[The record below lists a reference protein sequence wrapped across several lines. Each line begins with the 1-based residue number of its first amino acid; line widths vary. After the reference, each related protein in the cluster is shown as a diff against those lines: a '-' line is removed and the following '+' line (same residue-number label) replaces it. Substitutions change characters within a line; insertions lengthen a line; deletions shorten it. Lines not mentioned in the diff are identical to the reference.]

1 MVNSIIE
8 FSLRQRPF
16 VLLASAALLLAG
28 IWSAFHLP
36 VDAVPDITN
45 IQVQVNTEVPALAP
59 EEIEKLVTFPLEI
72 ELAGVPGMIELRS
85 LSKFGLSQVT
95 LVFKDGTDI
104 YRARQLVS
112 ERLQNAVD
120 ELPEGLTPKLAPI
133 STGLGEIFY
142 YIVEYRPDATNR
154 PASRYEQLLELSQVQ
169 DFLIKPYLRAVPGIA
184 EVNTSGG
191 YEKQIVV
198 MPDPEKMLSVGLTYA
213 EIAGIVGENVENAG
227 GGAVQMGGEQ
237 IVIRAVGRVRSVEE
251 IGALP
256 LKFRS
261 GTEPIKVRDV
271 AEVGIG
277 SNVRTGASTWN
288 GAECVLG
295 SALMLA
301 GENSRAALQA
311 GGGQDP
317 RDRRAIARR
326 HPHHHRLRPHRP
338 GGPHHRHRRAQPG

>member
-1 MVNSIIE
+1 
-8 FSLRQRPF
+8 
-16 VLLASAALLLAG
+16 
-28 IWSAFHLP
+28 
-36 VDAVPDITN
+36 
-45 IQVQVNTEVPALAP
+45 
-59 EEIEKLVTFPLEI
+59 
-72 ELAGVPGMIELRS
+72 
-85 LSKFGLSQVT
+85 
-95 LVFKDGTDI
+95 VFKDGTDI

-142 YIVEYRPDATNR
+142 YIVEYKPDATNR
-154 PASRYEQLLELSQVQ
+154 PASRYEQLMELSQIQ
-169 DFLIKPYLRAVPGIA
+169 DFLIKPHLRAVPGIA

-213 EIAGIVGENVENAG
+213 ELAGIVGENVENAG

-261 GTEPIKVRDV
+261 GTDPIKVRDV

-301 GENSRAALQA
+301 GENSRAASKRVAAKIREIEGRLPDGIQIIT
-311 GGGQDP
+311 GY
-317 RDRRAIARR
+317 DRTDLVDRTIATVERN
-326 HPHHHRLRPHRP
+326 LAE
-338 GGPHHRHRRAQPG
+338 GPPWSSPSCS